1 MHKVRFSN
9 VMLIITSY
17 MGLKQFKVQIVF
29 VFFLFLFI
37 ENCLVSNN
45 WVDN

>member
-9 VMLIITSY
+9 AMLIITNC

-29 VFFLFLFI
+29 VFYLFLFI
-37 ENCLVSNN
+37 ERCLVSDN
-45 WVDN
+45 WVEN